1 MSRIW
6 GWVWGAC
13 EDLGAGFESRHVPAD
28 MTFRNPGSE
37 SRIPIL
43 DCPQGSF
50 ARTAPEKFGNSD
62 PGKRKACLREQEAE
76 KVARGPR
83 LSSSTLSKPTTCCKN
98 ICTCVCVCVC
108 VRACARACV
117 LACLCVRVHA
127 CTHHTN
133 PTCPCTHTHIQT
145 RTHKIKRGPQDDLP
159 AQP

>member
-1 MSRIW
+1 VSRIW

-108 VRACARACV
+108 VCVRARARAC
-117 LACLCVRVHA
+117 LRACVCVCTRV
-127 CTHHTN
+127 
-133 PTCPCTHTHIQT
+133 PTTQTQLVRARTHTYKH
-145 RTHKIKRGPQDDLP
+145 THTK
-159 AQP
+159 